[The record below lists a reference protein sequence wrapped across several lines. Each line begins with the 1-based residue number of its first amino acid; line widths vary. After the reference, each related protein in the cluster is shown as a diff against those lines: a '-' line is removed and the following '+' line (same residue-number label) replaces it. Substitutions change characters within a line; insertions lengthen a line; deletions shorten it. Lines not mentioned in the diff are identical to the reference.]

1 MVSYAQKG
9 VELMKV
15 TMNLT
20 ERDVKNTEK
29 LTARLHSRS
38 KAATVSTALSV
49 TAALA
54 DIIEDGGTLMIRNQ
68 DGSMEGLTIIGLTN
82 ES

>member
-1 MVSYAQKG
+1 
-9 VELMKV
+9 MKV
-15 TMNLT
+15 TMSLT

-29 LTARLHSRS
+29 LTERLHSRS

-49 TAALA
+49 TAELA
-54 DIIEDGGTLMIRNQ
+54 DIIRDGGTLMVRNR
-68 DGSMEGLTIIGLTN
+68 DGSMQGLAIIGLTN

>member
-1 MVSYAQKG
+1 MVSDAQKG
-9 VELMKV
+9 VEAMKV

-68 DGSMEGLTIIGLTN
+68 DGSMEGLTIIGLTRD
-82 ES
+82 

>member
-1 MVSYAQKG
+1 
-9 VELMKV
+9 MKV

-29 LTARLHSRS
+29 LTTRLHSRS

-54 DIIEDGGTLMIRNQ
+54 DIIADGGTLMVRNR
-68 DGSMEGLTIIGLTN
+68 DGSMEGITIIGLTN